1 MLLGKFSHLSAQE
14 YTPLG
19 TFQLLRSQSLHC
31 NMTSGIW
38 RVTWFPLGLFVICYQ
53 SLQQDIWYLLDPC
66 YLEPYTWRLLLGT
79 LHMVPYTWYSTTF
92 TCTCYLVPYTL
103 YHYLYPI
110 LCNPHLFPPLSSVM
124 SAFVQTLPV
133 PPVPGDLHPDTT
145 CSNGKINGF
154 SFTSVQF
161 CKIYP
166 LIHTSH
172 DSHGEGGPCLVNCF
186 AQKYLTEGLRNKV
199 GTQALSRPA
208 GWLSYIS
215 RA

>member
-1 MLLGKFSHLSAQE
+1 MLTGSF
-14 YTPLG
+14 
-19 TFQLLRSQSLHC
+19 
-31 NMTSGIW
+31 
-38 RVTWFPLGLFVICYQ
+38 
-53 SLQQDIWYLLDPC
+53 YLV
-66 YLEPYTWRLLLGT
+66 LGT
-79 LHMVPYTWYSTTF
+79 LQPSSLPLWYLIPVTWYLILGNLYLLPGTSITWF
-92 TCTCYLVPYTL
+92 YYLV
-103 YHYLYPI
+103 